1 MASVSPRNRGWIA
14 QARGGFRRGAP
25 LKAAACRM
33 ACRMVTPDRH
43 AGSDLGCCVEGRR
56 GSALWVGAPFSQQMR
71 SGPPFVREA
80 RRDLEMKSIVPRASP
95 LSCRVRAGIV

>member
-33 ACRMVTPDRH
+33 ACRMVTPDVAARSG
-43 AGSDLGCCVEGRR
+43 ALGGRI
-56 GSALWVGAPFSQQMR
+56 LSQQMR
-71 SGPPFVREA
+71 SGLPFVREA

>member
-1 MASVSPRNRGWIA
+1 MDCPSEGRFSPGRA
-14 QARGGFRRGAP
+14 LEGGSLSDG
-25 LKAAACRM
+25 LS
-33 ACRMVTPDRH
+33 DRH
-43 AGSDLGCCVEGRR
+43 AGSPRRMLRR
-56 GSALWVGAPFSQQMR
+56 GAARSGALGGRILSQQMR

>member
-33 ACRMVTPDRH
+33 ACRMVTPDVAARS
-43 AGSDLGCCVEGRR
+43 GEGRR
-56 GSALWVGAPFSQQMR
+56 FGWANFESTDAVGSAVCERGETGS
-71 SGPPFVREA
+71 
-80 RRDLEMKSIVPRASP
+80 
-95 LSCRVRAGIV
+95 

>member
-43 AGSDLGCCVEGRR
+43 AGCCGEERR
-56 GSALWVGAPFSQQMR
+56 FGWANFESTDAVGSAVCERGQTGS
-71 SGPPFVREA
+71 
-80 RRDLEMKSIVPRASP
+80 
-95 LSCRVRAGIV
+95 

>member
-43 AGSDLGCCVEGRR
+43 AGSDLGCCGEGRR
-56 GSALWVGAPFSQQMR
+56 FGW
-71 SGPPFVREA
+71 A
-80 RRDLEMKSIVPRASP
+80 RLLVNR
-95 LSCRVRAGIV
+95 CGRVRRL

>member
-1 MASVSPRNRGWIA
+1 MDCPSEGRFSPGRA
-14 QARGGFRRGAP
+14 LEGGSLSDG
-25 LKAAACRM
+25 L
-33 ACRMVTPDRH
+33 PDGH
-43 AGSDLGCCVEGRR
+43 AGCCGEERR

>member
-1 MASVSPRNRGWIA
+1 MASVSLRNRGWIA

-43 AGSDLGCCVEGRR
+43 AGCCGEERR
-56 GSALWVGAPFSQQMR
+56 GAALWVGAPFSQQMR

>member
-1 MASVSPRNRGWIA
+1 MDCPSEGRFSPGRA
-14 QARGGFRRGAP
+14 LEGGSLSDG
-25 LKAAACRM
+25 L
-33 ACRMVTPDRH
+33 PDGH
-43 AGSDLGCCVEGRR
+43 AGSPRRIRPRMLRR
-56 GSALWVGAPFSQQMR
+56 GSALGVGAPFSQQMR